1 MCLVITVIK
10 WILNTAGDSMKIV
23 ISTPP
28 AISMQFIYIVEA
40 IKVWLPGD

>member
-28 AISMQFIYIVEA
+28 AISMQFIVEA